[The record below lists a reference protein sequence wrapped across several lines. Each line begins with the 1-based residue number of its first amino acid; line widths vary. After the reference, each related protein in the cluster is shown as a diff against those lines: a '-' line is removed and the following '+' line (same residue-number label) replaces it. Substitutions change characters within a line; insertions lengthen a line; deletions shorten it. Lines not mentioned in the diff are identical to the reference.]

1 MKTTQILAA
10 LAIGTVVFAA
20 GNIQASE
27 NGVAQ
32 KLNISGTFSYQTN
45 SYSSPVETY
54 KIVTKSFNNKKI
66 IEMLNS
72 SSAFTNVCGVI
83 PANAYLVLI
92 GDNVYATNKA
102 GFSADLSA
110 SYYSTNYEEDFTPV
124 YVSNGGEGYSVYS
137 GKYNTT
143 TYADSEQGLQS
154 YSYID
159 IDDGQDNWI
168 EVQGLGKYSYSAS
181 KISNGVRTV
190 SSSGSITG
198 SGDGYIQGT
207 DGVVQGKG
215 TASGSGKV
223 TVEE

>member
-1 MKTTQILAA
+1 
-10 LAIGTVVFAA
+10 V
-20 GNIQASE
+20 
-27 NGVAQ
+27 
-32 KLNISGTFSYQTN
+32 
-45 SYSSPVETY
+45 
-54 KIVTKSFNNKKI
+54 
-66 IEMLNS
+66 
-72 SSAFTNVCGVI
+72 
-83 PANAYLVLI
+83 
-92 GDNVYATNKA
+92 
-102 GFSADLSA
+102 
-110 SYYSTNYEEDFTPV
+110 
-124 YVSNGGEGYSVYS
+124 GYSVYS